1 MKRRTFLLATAA
13 AAAVGGAVPGI
24 ALIATGPEDVVERIV
39 RLRFPGVAIPVAE
52 LRAFARDFL
61 VHDRTSGMKLAALRV
76 GLPAMQTPWLADL
89 APERAQELYDRF
101 ERRVVTRFAL
111 STGFFER
118 AAGDRTPL
126 AYRGLA
132 DPYLMGCANPLAV
145 TDPGTGEDLAAP
157 DPAS

>member
-1 MKRRTFLLATAA
+1 MNRRAFLLATTIVGAGAA
-13 AAAVGGAVPGI
+13 LPAI
-24 ALIATGPEDVVERIV
+24 ALLATGPEDVVERIV
-39 RLRFPGVAIPVAE
+39 RLRFPGVAIAPAD

-61 VHDRTSGMKLAALRV
+61 VHDRTSGAKMAALRV
-76 GLPAMQTPWLADL
+76 GMPVMQTPWLAGL
-89 APERAQELYDRF
+89 APGRAQELYDRF

-126 AYRGLA
+126 TYRGLA

-145 TDPGTGEDLAAP
+145 LDLESA
-157 DPAS
+157 